1 MRDCL
6 LSREINLI
14 GFVMKFELWLTFAAA
29 YTVVS
34 LIPGP
39 SVFMVTAQALR
50 CGLKPA
56 LLCVVG
62 DLLGGIV
69 LMTLSLVGV
78 GAILAASATL
88 FQIFKWL
95 GVLYM
100 AYLGACMI
108 MEARRDP
115 DTDVPNLSAA
125 TGAASLKIGF
135 LTGVLNPKAIIFYM
149 AFLSQFMDPAGN
161 QLLQFSILMVT
172 SSIVVGVVLSGY
184 ALAAARARQVFQSRV
199 ARRRFNYTG
208 GGFML
213 GSSVLMAT
221 TR

>member
-1 MRDCL
+1 MRDHL
-6 LSREINLI
+6 LSRGIYLI
-14 GFVMKFELWLTFAAA
+14 GFVMKFELWLTFVAA

-34 LIPGP
+34 LLPGP

-50 CGLKPA
+50 RGLKPA

-115 DTDVPNLSAA
+115 DVVAQGPSTA

-135 LTGVLNPKAIIFYM
+135 LTGVLNPKAIVFYM

-184 ALAAARARQVFQSRV
+184 ALAAARARQVFQSHA
-199 ARRRFNYTG
+199 ARRRFGYAG

>member
-29 YTVVS
+29 YTAVS
-34 LIPGP
+34 LLPGP

-50 CGLKPA
+50 RGLKPA

-69 LMTLSLVGV
+69 IMTLSLVGV

-100 AYLGACMI
+100 AYLGARMI
-108 MEARRDP
+108 LEARRDP
-115 DTDVPNLSAA
+115 DTNIPDLPAA
-125 TGAASLKIGF
+125 RGVASLKIGF
-135 LTGVLNPKAIIFYM
+135 LTGVLNPKAIVFYM
-149 AFLSQFMDPAGN
+149 AFLSQFMDPTGN

-172 SSIVVGVVLSGY
+172 SSVVVGVVLSGY
-184 ALAAARARQVFQSRV
+184 ALAAARARQVFQSRA
-199 ARRRFNYTG
+199 ARRRFGYAG
-208 GGFML
+208 GGFMI